1 MQTET
6 ITAYLKK
13 EAVCAQMGISA
24 RTLENMVQAKQFPP
38 AVRMGKWA
46 YWSPKVLQ
54 EWHRRQFAVQE
65 AWTPG
70 H

>member
-1 MQTET
+1 MQSET
-6 ITAYLKK
+6 SPTYLNKK
-13 EAVCAQMGISA
+13 EVCAQLNISA
-24 RTLENMVQAKQFPP
+24 RTLENMVQAKLFPP

-46 YWSPKVLQ
+46 YWSQKVLE

-70 H
+70 T